1 MTHPTDTPIPSN
13 SRELKPT
20 DAKPVTNGGCWSYS
34 VPNAP
39 MFDLDPADPWPVP
52 EARPV
57 APISM
62 LERVA
67 QWIERKLS

>member
-1 MTHPTDTPIPSN
+1 
-13 SRELKPT
+13 
-20 DAKPVTNGGCWSYS
+20 